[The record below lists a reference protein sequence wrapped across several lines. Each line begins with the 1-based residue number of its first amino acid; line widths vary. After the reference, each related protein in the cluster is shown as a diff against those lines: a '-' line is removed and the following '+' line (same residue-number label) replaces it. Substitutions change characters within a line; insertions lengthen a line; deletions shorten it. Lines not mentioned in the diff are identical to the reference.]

1 MPIELTDKITP
12 KNAAFTDIVDAKN
25 VGGDGTS
32 SNALQA
38 DAVASPA
45 ALEIVRIDST
55 NQYLE
60 GIATVPVG
68 SGGTGATTL
77 TGYIKGS
84 GTSALTASA
93 TIPGTDVSGNIFG
106 NAANVTG
113 TVAVGNGGT
122 GQTTANAALNALLPS
137 QATNTGKFLQTDGTN
152 TSWQTATGGSISGL
166 TAGRVPYAS
175 NSTTLVDDAGLTY
188 DATTDALTAG
198 IFQQAT
204 NNAGGFYGKGTVAND
219 YRVFVNASNEW
230 EIRQNVGGVVN
241 ASYKFGGANFYCEGA
256 EDLGITTKGFGALW
270 LKGSTSG
277 ESRLLAPTTGGGT
290 ATLFG
295 GTDTVCGIAASQ
307 TLTNKTLTSPVIST
321 ISNTG
326 TVTLPTFNATVGGRV
341 ASYDGTALTGVASNQ
356 LLASAAAGFYR
367 ISVFM
372 ICTRA
377 ATTSSTMGADT
388 RVTYTPIGAAGPI
401 THWIPMFT
409 SGSALNADVSGITTN
424 AVDIVLTG
432 SIVMYI
438 ASTSVVTYN
447 NGYTSSGATSM
458 RYNVSVRLERID

>member
-77 TGYIKGS
+77 TGYVKGS
-84 GTSALTASA
+84 GTSALTAFT
-93 TIPGTDVSGNIFG
+93 TIPGTDVSGNISG

-198 IFQQAT
+198 IVQQAT

-270 LKGSTSG
+270 LKGSSSG
-277 ESRLLAPTTGGGT
+277 ESKLVAPSASGATNTLPAFT
-290 ATLFG
+290 AT
-295 GTDTVCGIAASQ
+295 I
-307 TLTNKTLTSPVIST
+307 
-321 ISNTG
+321 
-326 TVTLPTFNATVGGRV
+326 GGRV

-377 ATTSSTMGADT
+377 ATGGGAASTLGANT
-388 RVTYTPIGAAGPI
+388 RVTYTPIGATGPI
-401 THWIPMFT
+401 THYIPMFIY
-409 SGSALNADVSGITTN
+409 GSALSTDATGTTVN
-424 AVDIVLTG
+424 FVDTVLTG
-432 SIVMYI
+432 SIVLYV
-438 ASTSVVTYN
+438 ASTAVVTYE
-447 NGYTSSGATSM
+447 NGYTSTGTGTAMM